1 MGVFGRLSDRRAE
14 EEKHIAQYDITY
26 NLIENFYKRACRKKP
41 VSSSI
46 SFISFNRRIDSNL
59 AVSCDLE
66 QDGDGYCLTLEKT
79 SGKSLPGIG
88 GVIGEI
94 EKINYNI
101 SKNSRDAFIQ
111 LEMGGSEDDTVFD
124 PNNGPDVFWREIE
137 ALSGVGMTMLNQF
150 LEK

>member
-1 MGVFGRLSDRRAE
+1 MGVFGRLYDRCTE
-14 EEKHIAQYDITY
+14 DEKHIAQYDTTY
-26 NLIENFYKRACRKKP
+26 HLIENFYSRACRRKA
-41 VSSSI
+41 VSSLI
-46 SFISFNRRIDSNL
+46 SFKSKIDNNL
-59 AVSCDLE
+59 AVECLLE
-66 QDGDGYCLTLEKT
+66 PEGNGYYLTLKKT

-88 GVIGEI
+88 GVSGEI

-137 ALSGVGMTMLNQF
+137 ALSGAGMTMLNQF
-150 LEK
+150 LEKQS